1 MQNLTRLLL
10 RTLLHFPVRRHGLL
24 FGLIFQFILQCGQ
37 LSFDSFFLRIVLFL
51 LLTFFGLDLTLRLLR
66 LPFLLTAL
74 TLLLLCLDVEGLTEL
89 IVALAPVA
97 PLADPKRLIELL
109 HFLLLGKQPLV
120 ATILLLLLG
129 LARIVIFKLFM

>member
-1 MQNLTRLLL
+1 LQNFARLLL
-10 RTLLHFPVRRHGLL
+10 RTLVHLLVRRHGLL

-37 LSFDSFFLRIVLFL
+37 LSFNSLFLRIVLFL
-51 LLTFFGLDLTLRLLR
+51 LLAFFGLDLKLCLLY

-74 TLLLLCLDVEGLTEL
+74 SLLLLCLDVEGLTEL

-109 HFLLLGKQPLV
+109 H
-120 ATILLLLLG
+120 LLLLS
-129 LARIVIFKLFM
+129 K